1 MGAPAVSAPR
11 RAAKPRAKPN
21 PRTTAKPK
29 ARAAAAAKPRAA
41 TARPK
46 TRTTARPRSR
56 AATRPVARPR
66 GAVAGAGNVVMLP
79 VSAVSGIAD
88 SGLVTRMTR
97 SRLWI
102 GVLGLLLGGI
112 VAINVLGLGLSASS
126 STTESRI
133 DSLQSDNGVLRTRAA
148 KQLST
153 EEIQAKAAALGL
165 FVPAPDA
172 IKYLRSGGDDAA
184 EAAKR
189 LAAGEITAGT
199 PALQESSA
207 DDAAV
212 DPAADAATTDP
223 AATTTT
229 TTDPAAAA
237 TTPAEPIIDPNTG
250 APAVDPATG
259 APIIAVDPVT
269 GAAITG

>member
-11 RAAKPRAKPN
+11 RAAKPKPKPRAAAAKPRSRAATAQPK
-21 PRTTAKPK
+21 PRATARPK
-29 ARAAAAAKPRAA
+29 ARAAARPAAQPR
-41 TARPK
+41 
-46 TRTTARPRSR
+46 TRTGS
-56 AATRPVARPR
+56 

-133 DSLQSDNGVLRTRAA
+133 DSLQSDNGVLRMREA
-148 KQLST
+148 KRLST
-153 EEIQAKAAALGL
+153 EEIQQKAAALGL

-184 EAAKR
+184 VAAKR

-199 PALQESSA
+199 PAAEDGAVADAA
-207 DDAAV
+207 DDVATTV
-212 DPAADAATTDP
+212 DPAA
-223 AATTTT
+223 TT

-237 TTPAEPIIDPNTG
+237 TTPSEPIIDPNTG
-250 APAVDPATG
+250 QPAVDPATG

>member
-29 ARAAAAAKPRAA
+29 ARAAAAAAARRNRQAEDAHHRPPQVPRRQARRPAA
-41 TARPK
+41 
-46 TRTTARPRSR
+46 
-56 AATRPVARPR
+56 
-66 GAVAGAGNVVMLP
+66 GAVAEGNVVMLP

-153 EEIQAKAAALGL
+153 EEIQARKAAALAV
-165 FVPAPDA
+165 FVAAPDA

-189 LAAGEITAGT
+189 LAAGEITIST
-199 PALQESSA
+199 PALQGSA

-223 AATTTT
+223 AATTTPRRRIRQPPRPPPNRSST
-229 TTDPAAAA
+229 R
-237 TTPAEPIIDPNTG
+237 TP